1 MKKSDTDKKRGG
13 KPRDGGFRTE
23 RSGPR
28 DGARPRFSKPTGD
41 RPEGGDKPFRARP
54 PRGDK
59 PEGDRPFRKPRFEG
73 GEGRP
78 PREGGE
84 RPFRARPPRDEAG
97 GDRPY
102 RARPPRNDRP
112 EGDRP
117 FRKPRFEG
125 GEGRPPREGG
135 DRPFR
140 PRPPRDEAGG
150 DRPRFNRDRQDRDF
164 GDRPPRR
171 ERADGDRPFRE
182 KPFRAREGGD
192 SRPPREGGDRP
203 FRPRPPRDE
212 AGGERPFRKP
222 RFEGGDAPRGKRDF
236 GDKKPYGDKPFRAR
250 EDRAPRDDV
259 RERPKRF
266 ERDEARPPRGREDAP
281 AREERAPRK
290 ANALGYRSARKTDGT
305 PGIAEG
311 GERIA
316 RVMARAG
323 LCSRRE
329 AEEWI
334 TAGRVAVN
342 GAVIDSPALDVT
354 SKDQIMVDG
363 QPLPEREATRLWL
376 YHKPRGLVTTADDPE
391 GRPTVFDHLPPGL
404 PRVVSVGRLD
414 INTEGLMLLTND
426 GGLSRVLAHPDT
438 GWLRRYRVRVYGEVN
453 QAQLDTLRE
462 GIVLDEVHYGPII
475 ATLDREMGDN
485 AWLTMDLREGKNRE
499 IKRVLEHLGC
509 QVSRLIRVS
518 FGPFQ
523 LGDLEEG
530 QATEVRP
537 RVLADQLGPE
547 LSEEAGVYF
556 DGPRIR
562 HDTLTEDEEKPRHF
576 DRRKPTQ
583 KRDLA
588 LMGEDPTLKVER
600 DKVADRKGRA
610 VKVERVVRVAQEER
624 PRRPRE
630 ERDEG
635 RGGYNREGG
644 DRPFRARPPRDEAGG
659 DRPRG
664 RFNRDEAP
672 RGERPFRER
681 PAGGRAAG
689 DRPFRSREGGEG
701 RPPREGGDRPFRARP
716 PRDEASGERPYRAR
730 PPRDDRPEGDRPF
743 RKPRFDGGDAPREK
757 RDYGDKPRGERPFRA
772 REEGGRPPR
781 ERSFDGPPREGRG
794 GPRGGKPGGFG
805 GKGGGPGRGGPG
817 RSGPGRGG
825 PSRRS
830 GSRAAPRGLS
840 DAHRRRCPGRT
851 EPERPVLGCHP
862 AHLRSDAGK
871 PVQHPRPWHGC
882 GTSGRPCARFVCR
895 HGSECPG
902 GDFARRGLCGSGGY
916 RDRSARPPARE
927 CRGFGFGRHH
937 AHLAPRCD
945 EAGAGFAL

>member
-1 MKKSDTDKKRGG
+1 MKKSDTDNKRGG
-13 KPRDGGFRTE
+13 KPRDGGFRSE
-23 RSGPR
+23 RSGLR
-28 DGARPRFSKPTGD
+28 DGARPRFSKGPGE
-41 RPEGGDKPFRARP
+41 RSEGGDKPFRARP

-78 PREGGE
+78 PRG
-84 RPFRARPPRDEAG
+84 
-97 GDRPY
+97 
-102 RARPPRNDRP
+102 
-112 EGDRP
+112 
-117 FRKPRFEG
+117 
-125 GEGRPPREGG
+125 
-135 DRPFR
+135 
-140 PRPPRDEAGG
+140 
-150 DRPRFNRDRQDRDF
+150 
-164 GDRPPRR
+164 
-171 ERADGDRPFRE
+171 
-182 KPFRAREGGD
+182 
-192 SRPPREGGDRP
+192 GGDRP

-212 AGGERPFRKP
+212 AGGERPYRARPPRDDRPEGDRPFRKP
-222 RFEGGDAPRGKRDF
+222 RFEGGDAPRGNRDFGGKRDF
-236 GDKKPYGDKPFRAR
+236 GDRKPFGDKPFRAR
-250 EDRAPRDDV
+250 EDRAPRDDS
-259 RERPKRF
+259 RERPDRERPRRF
-266 ERDEARPPRGREDAP
+266 DRDEARPARSPRDEAP

-475 ATLDREMGDN
+475 ARLDREQGDN

-530 QATEVRP
+530 EATEVRP

-562 HDTLTEDEEKPRHF
+562 HDTLTEDEEKEKPRRF

-610 VKVERVVRVAQEER
+610 VKVERVVRVAEEER

-630 ERDEG
+630 DRDEG
-635 RGGYNREGG
+635 RGGFNRDSG
-644 DRPFRARPPRDEAGG
+644 DRPLRARPPRDDAGG

-672 RGERPFRER
+672 RGERPY
-681 PAGGRAAG
+681 G
-689 DRPFRSREGGEG
+689 DKPFRSREGGAG
-701 RPPREGGDRPFRARP
+701 RPPREGGDRPFRPRP
-716 PRDEASGERPYRAR
+716 PRDDAGGGDRPYRAR

-743 RKPRFDGGDAPREK
+743 RKPHFEGGDAPRGERPF
-757 RDYGDKPRGERPFRA
+757 RDKPRGDRPFGDKPRGERPFRA

-794 GPRGGKPGGFG
+794 GRDAPRGGGKPGGFG
-805 GKGGGPGRGGPG
+805 GKGSGPGRGGPG
-817 RSGPGRGG
+817 RSGPGRSGPGRSGPGRGG
-825 PSRRS
+825 PPRS
-830 GSRAAPRGLS
+830 G
-840 DAHRRRCPGRT
+840 PGR
-851 EPERPVLGCHP
+851 G
-862 AHLRSDAGK
+862 
-871 PVQHPRPWHGC
+871 PR
-882 GTSGRPCARFVCR
+882 
-895 HGSECPG
+895 
-902 GDFARRGLCGSGGY
+902 
-916 RDRSARPPARE
+916 RE
-927 CRGFGFGRHH
+927 G
-937 AHLAPRCD
+937 
-945 EAGAGFAL
+945 

>member
-1 MKKSDTDKKRGG
+1 MTKSDTDKKRGG
-13 KPRDGGFRTE
+13 KPRNGSFRSE

-28 DGARPRFSKPTGD
+28 DGARPRFPKGP
-41 RPEGGDKPFRARP
+41 
-54 PRGDK
+54 
-59 PEGDRPFRKPRFEG
+59 
-73 GEGRP
+73 
-78 PREGGE
+78 GE
-84 RPFRARPPRDEAG
+84 RSGD

-102 RARPPRNDRP
+102 RARPPREDRA

-117 FRKPRFEG
+117 SRKPRFEA
-125 GEGRPPREGG
+125 GEG
-135 DRPFR
+135 
-140 PRPPRDEAGG
+140 
-150 DRPRFNRDRQDRDF
+150 
-164 GDRPPRR
+164 
-171 ERADGDRPFRE
+171 
-182 KPFRAREGGD
+182 
-192 SRPPREGGDRP
+192 RPPREGGDRP

-222 RFEGGDAPRGKRDF
+222 RDGGFGDRSNPPRFNRDRQDRDFSDRPPRRERAEGDRPFREKPFRSREGGDSRPPRAGGERPFRPRPPRDEAGGERPFRKPRLEGGDAPHGKRDSGGRHDSAGRHASGGKRDF
-236 GDKKPYGDKPFRAR
+236 GDRKPHGDKPFRAR
-250 EDRAPRDDV
+250 DHRAPRDDF
-259 RERPKRF
+259 RERPGSF
-266 ERDEARPPRGREDAP
+266 NRDDARPARGREEAP
-281 AREERAPRK
+281 ARAERAPRNT
-290 ANALGYRSARKTDGT
+290 NALGYRSARKTGGT

-323 LCSRRE
+323 LCSRRD

-334 TAGRVAVN
+334 AAGRVAVN
-342 GAVIDSPALDVT
+342 GAVIASPALDVT
-354 SKDQIMVDG
+354 SRDQITVDG

-438 GWLRRYRVRVYGEVN
+438 GWLRRYRVRIHGEVN

-475 ATLDREMGDN
+475 ATLDREMGEN

-547 LSEEAGVYF
+547 LAEEAGVYF

-562 HDTLTEDEEKPRHF
+562 HDTLIEDEERPRRF

-588 LMGEDPTLKVER
+588 LLGEDPTLKVER
-600 DKVADRKGRA
+600 ADVADRKGRA
-610 VKVERVVRVAQEER
+610 VKVERVVRLAEEER

-630 ERDEG
+630 DREESRGRFHREAAERPG
-635 RGGYNREGG
+635 
-644 DRPFRARPPRDEAGG
+644 RARPRREEAGG

-664 RFNRDEAP
+664 RFNRDDAP
-672 RGERPFRER
+672 RNERPFRDR
-681 PAGGRAAG
+681 PFREQPSGDRSQG
-689 DRPFRSREGGEG
+689 DRPFRSR
-701 RPPREGGDRPFRARP
+701 P
-716 PRDEASGERPYRAR
+716 PRDEAAGE
-730 PPRDDRPEGDRPF
+730 RPF
-743 RKPRFDGGDAPREK
+743 RKPRFEGGDAPRGKRDFSEK
-757 RDYGDKPRGERPFRA
+757 RDFGDKPRGERPFRA
-772 REEGGRPPR
+772 RDEGDRPARGRKY
-781 ERSFDGPPREGRG
+781 DGPPREDRG
-794 GPRGGKPGGFG
+794 AVRGGKPGGFA
-805 GKGGGPGRGGPG
+805 GKGGGPRRDGPGRGGHG
-817 RSGPGRGG
+817 RSGPGRG
-825 PSRRS
+825 PRRE
-830 GSRAAPRGLS
+830 G
-840 DAHRRRCPGRT
+840 
-851 EPERPVLGCHP
+851 
-862 AHLRSDAGK
+862 
-871 PVQHPRPWHGC
+871 
-882 GTSGRPCARFVCR
+882 
-895 HGSECPG
+895 
-902 GDFARRGLCGSGGY
+902 
-916 RDRSARPPARE
+916 
-927 CRGFGFGRHH
+927 
-937 AHLAPRCD
+937 
-945 EAGAGFAL
+945 

>member
-13 KPRDGGFRTE
+13 KPRDGGFRSE

-28 DGARPRFSKPTGD
+28 DGARPRFSKGPGE
-41 RPEGGDKPFRARP
+41 RSEGGDKPFRARP

-73 GEGRP
+73 G
-78 PREGGE
+78 
-84 RPFRARPPRDEAG
+84 D
-97 GDRPY
+97 
-102 RARPPRNDRP
+102 
-112 EGDRP
+112 
-117 FRKPRFEG
+117 
-125 GEGRPPREGG
+125 GRPPREGG

-140 PRPPRDEAGG
+140 PRAPRDEAGG
-150 DRPRFNRDRQDRDF
+150 ERPFRKPRDGGYEDRGERPRFNRDRQDRDF

-171 ERADGDRPFRE
+171 ERPEGDRPFRE
-182 KPFRAREGGD
+182 KPFRSREGGD
-192 SRPPREGGDRP
+192 SRPQREGGDRP

-222 RFEGGDAPRGKRDF
+222 RFEGGDAPRGNRDF
-236 GDKKPYGDKPFRAR
+236 GDRKPFGEKKSFGDKPFRAR
-250 EDRAPRDDV
+250 EDRAPREDF

-266 ERDEARPPRGREDAP
+266 DRDDARPARKRDEAP
-281 AREERAPRK
+281 ASEERAPRK
-290 ANALGYRSARKTDGT
+290 ANALGYRSARRSEGT

-323 LCSRRE
+323 LCSRRD

-334 TAGRVAVN
+334 AAGRVAVN

-354 SKDQIMVDG
+354 ARDQIMVDG

-426 GGLSRVLAHPDT
+426 GGLSRALAHPDT
-438 GWLRRYRVRVYGEVN
+438 GWLRRYRVRVHGEVN

-509 QVSRLIRVS
+509 KVSRLIRVS

-547 LSEEAGVYF
+547 LAEEAGVYF
-556 DGPRIR
+556 DGPRMR
-562 HDTLTEDEEKPRHF
+562 HDTLIEDAEKPRRF

-600 DKVADRKGRA
+600 AQVADRKGRA
-610 VKVERVVRVAQEER
+610 VKVERVVRLAQEER
-624 PRRPRE
+624 PRRSRE

-635 RGGYNREGG
+635 RGRPNREGG

-664 RFNRDEAP
+664 RFNREDTP
-672 RGERPFRER
+672 RGERSFRAR
-681 PAGGRAAG
+681 PEGNRPRG
-689 DRPFRSREGGEG
+689 DRPFRSRDDGEG

-716 PRDEASGERPYRAR
+716 PRDEAGGERPFRN
-730 PPRDDRPEGDRPF
+730 PRYE
-743 RKPRFDGGDAPREK
+743 GGDAPRGK
-757 RDYGDKPRGERPFRA
+757 RDFGDKPRGERSFRA
-772 REEGGRPPR
+772 SNEGERPAR
-781 ERSFDGPPREGRG
+781 DRKFDGPPREDRRG
-794 GPRGGKPGGFG
+794 LRGGKPGGFG
-805 GKGGGPGRGGPG
+805 GKGGSPRRDGAGRSGPGRSGPG
-817 RSGPGRGG
+817 RSGPGRG
-825 PSRRS
+825 PRRE
-830 GSRAAPRGLS
+830 G
-840 DAHRRRCPGRT
+840 
-851 EPERPVLGCHP
+851 
-862 AHLRSDAGK
+862 
-871 PVQHPRPWHGC
+871 
-882 GTSGRPCARFVCR
+882 
-895 HGSECPG
+895 
-902 GDFARRGLCGSGGY
+902 
-916 RDRSARPPARE
+916 
-927 CRGFGFGRHH
+927 
-937 AHLAPRCD
+937 
-945 EAGAGFAL
+945 

>member
-13 KPRDGGFRTE
+13 KPRDGGVRSE

-28 DGARPRFSKPTGD
+28 DGARPRFSKGPGE
-41 RPEGGDKPFRARP
+41 RSEGGEKPFRARA
-54 PRGDK
+54 PRGER
-59 PEGDRPFRKPRFEG
+59 PEGDRPPRKPRFEG

-78 PREGGE
+78 PRETRPPREGSE
-84 RPFRARPPRDEAG
+84 RPYRARPPRDEAG
-97 GDRPY
+97 G
-102 RARPPRNDRP
+102 
-112 EGDRP
+112 E
-117 FRKPRFEG
+117 
-125 GEGRPPREGG
+125 
-135 DRPFR
+135 
-140 PRPPRDEAGG
+140 
-150 DRPRFNRDRQDRDF
+150 RPRFNRDRQDRDF

-171 ERADGDRPFRE
+171 ERPEGDRPFRE
-182 KPFRAREGGD
+182 KPFRSREGGD
-192 SRPPREGGDRP
+192 SRPPREGGERP
-203 FRPRPPRDE
+203 FRARPPRDE
-212 AGGERPFRKP
+212 AGSERPFRKP
-222 RFEGGDAPRGKRDF
+222 RFEGSDAPRGNRDF
-236 GDKKPYGDKPFRAR
+236 GGRRDTGDRKDFADKPFRAR
-250 EDRAPRDDV
+250 EDRTPRDGIRDTP
-259 RERPKRF
+259 RGDRPNRF
-266 ERDEARPPRGREDAP
+266 ARDDARPARSRDDAP
-281 AREERAPRK
+281 ARDERAPRK
-290 ANALGYRSARKTDGT
+290 ANPLGMRSARKTEGT

-316 RVMARAG
+316 RVIARAG
-323 LCSRRE
+323 LCSRRD

-334 TAGRVAVN
+334 AAGRVAVN

-354 SKDQIMVDG
+354 AKDQIMVDG

-537 RVLADQLGPE
+537 RVLADQLGPD
-547 LSEEAGVYF
+547 LAEEAGVYF

-562 HDTLTEDEEKPRHF
+562 HDTLTEDDEKPRRF

-600 DKVADRKGRA
+600 ANVADRKGRA
-610 VKVERVVRVAQEER
+610 VKVERVVRVAEEER

-630 ERDEG
+630 DRDEG
-635 RGGYNREGG
+635 RGRFDRDGGERPSRARAPREGRFEDRGERPRFNRDRPDRDFGDRPPRRERSEG
-644 DRPFRARPPRDEAGG
+644 DRPFREKPFRAREGGDARPPREGGERPFRSRPPRDEAGG
-659 DRPRG
+659 
-664 RFNRDEAP
+664 E
-672 RGERPFRER
+672 
-681 PAGGRAAG
+681 
-689 DRPFRSREGGEG
+689 
-701 RPPREGGDRPFRARP
+701 
-716 PRDEASGERPYRAR
+716 
-730 PPRDDRPEGDRPF
+730 RPF
-743 RKPRFDGGDAPREK
+743 RKPRFEGGDAPRGKREFGAK
-757 RDYGDKPRGERPFRA
+757 RDFADKREFGDKPRGERPFRS
-772 REEGGRPPR
+772 RETGDR
-781 ERSFDGPPREGRG
+781 PPREGRS

-805 GKGGGPGRGGPG
+805 GKGDAPGRGGPGRGGPGRGGPGGGPRREGPGRGGPG
-817 RSGPGRGG
+817 RSGPGRG
-825 PSRRS
+825 PRRE
-830 GSRAAPRGLS
+830 G
-840 DAHRRRCPGRT
+840 
-851 EPERPVLGCHP
+851 
-862 AHLRSDAGK
+862 
-871 PVQHPRPWHGC
+871 
-882 GTSGRPCARFVCR
+882 
-895 HGSECPG
+895 
-902 GDFARRGLCGSGGY
+902 
-916 RDRSARPPARE
+916 
-927 CRGFGFGRHH
+927 
-937 AHLAPRCD
+937 
-945 EAGAGFAL
+945 